1 MGWCR
6 EELGPSRQGRGV
18 GGSPTHLCF
27 LLDDG
32 GLWLFSS
39 RATQVTFRLG
49 PAAVPGASW
58 VEGPVWLGCFS
69 RPFVRPLA
77 SRTDYNFPSSAVLRR
92 PPPAGHC
99 LIVCRGKLQEEI
111 NLLLTPSR
119 ELHPPVP
126 TGNAWGPGRRG
137 RGRLVDNATGSLE
150 RGELPGREK
159 CKQRLH

>member
-1 MGWCR
+1 MEPRRWADGGCR
-6 EELGPSRQGRGV
+6 EELGPSRQGRGP
-18 GGSPTHLCF
+18 GGSPAHPCF

-58 VEGPVWLGCFS
+58 VEGPVWPGCFS
-69 RPFVRPLA
+69 RPFARPLA
-77 SRTDYNFPSSAVLRR
+77 SRTDYNFPSSAVLRS

-119 ELHPPVP
+119 ELHSQSPL
-126 TGNAWGPGRRG
+126 GMPGGLAGGG
-137 RGRLVDNATGSLE
+137 RGG
-150 RGELPGREK
+150 
-159 CKQRLH
+159 